1 MIFGRK
7 AKQPAEA
14 AEGGMVLTLIT
25 GDRLH
30 FRRYEVLRALTHRYA
45 MGYQLVGVA
54 AMVIVPVRPEFELL
68 SVIERLVLCG
78 VTGLWFLGFLLLT
91 VFISE
96 WVLSRRAHTVRF
108 FGSYF
113 VAGGV
118 VTGVL
123 VGNVILE
130 WYLGVTVSLAKTV
143 VMCVHFHIYVE
154 AIHLLLMYKAMPK
167 IVRDLRR
174 HELVPEPAAPA
185 LGVEIG
191 GQMFAVAGL
200 RRIEAEGN
208 YLRVV
213 TEAGRRMVPGP
224 FGKVVETLPATLGMR
239 VGRSDWV
246 ASAAVAGLRPDGRD
260 LLVLVTG
267 GDEVRVAQS
276 RRKAVEG
283 WARGLLSG
291 KGEVDPDGEVVRGGG
306 EDGRKRVI
314 RIGPEHAGAA
324 ERQTG

>member
-1 MIFGRK
+1 MMPWGKVKR
-7 AKQPAEA
+7 PVGSDD
-14 AEGGMVLTLIT
+14 GGMVLTLVT

-30 FRRYEVLRALTHRYA
+30 FRRYEVLRALTHRHA
-45 MGYQLVGVA
+45 MGYQLAGVA
-54 AMVIVPVRPEFELL
+54 AMVILPVRPEFDLL
-68 SVIERLVLCG
+68 SVSERLVLCG

-91 VFISE
+91 VFVAE
-96 WVLSRRAHTVRF
+96 WVLSRRARTVHF
-108 FGSYF
+108 FGSFF

-123 VGNVILE
+123 VGNLILE
-130 WYLGVTVSLAKTV
+130 WYLGVTVGLAKTV
-143 VMCVHFHIYVE
+143 VICVHFHIYVE
-154 AIHLLLMYKAMPK
+154 AIHLLLMYKAMPR

-174 HELVPEPAAPA
+174 SDVVPQPVTPA
-185 LGVEIG
+185 LGLEIG

-208 YLRVV
+208 YLTVV

-224 FGKVVETLPATLGMR
+224 FGKVVEALPDTLGMR

-291 KGEVDPDGEVVRGGG
+291 KAEVEPDGEVVRGGG
-306 EDGRKRVI
+306 EDGRKRVA
-314 RIGPEHAGAA
+314 RIGPEHA
-324 ERQTG
+324 